1 MANNTGRLNKE
12 RYMLECGL
20 RELKC
25 YFAQEAINKL
35 FLKYKK
41 LFIYIKTY
49 YDMKHRHPE

>member
-35 FLKYKK
+35 FLKYKNC
-41 LFIYIKTY
+41 LFILRLIMT
-49 YDMKHRHPE
+49 